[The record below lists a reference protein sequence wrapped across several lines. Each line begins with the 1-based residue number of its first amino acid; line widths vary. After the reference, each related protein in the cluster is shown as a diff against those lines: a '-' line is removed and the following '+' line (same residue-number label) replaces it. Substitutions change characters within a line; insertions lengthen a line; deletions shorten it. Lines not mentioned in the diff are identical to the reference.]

1 MKNHFYL
8 WIVFLLVLSSCK
20 TSKVSNES
28 NFISSKNSDILYTG
42 RVNFEKDSMA
52 ILYWPGTSIK
62 IRFKG
67 TDLKMIMKDAHKKNY
82 YNIILDGKKINILN
96 PDSVKTSYN
105 LVSGISNTEHTI
117 EIFKRTEW
125 NQGSTYFYGFET
137 GKGTKILSTPKIS
150 KKTIEFFGNSITA
163 GYANEDF
170 VGDSPDSIYTNN
182 YLTYG
187 ALTARH
193 FNANY
198 YCTARGGIGIT
209 ISWYRLIMDDMYNRL
224 DPKDPSSKW
233 DFSRVTPDIVV
244 INLFQNDSWLVE
256 RPDFPEFKHQFKKTK
271 PTKEFIISKYVDFLK
286 KIRTEYPKAK
296 IICTLGTMD
305 ATKEGSVWPGYVES
319 AVKQMNDSEIFT
331 LFFPYQNYKGHPEI
345 NTHKEMA
352 DSLIQFIEKNNLF
365 N

>member
-1 MKNHFYL
+1 MKKYFYL
-8 WIVFLLVLSSCK
+8 LFIFLLALSSCK
-20 TSKVSNES
+20 TSNVINES

-67 TDLKMIMKDAHKKNY
+67 TDLKIVMKDAYKKNY

-105 LVSGISNTEHTI
+105 LVSGIPNTEHTI

-125 NQGSTYFYGFET
+125 RHGPTYFYGFET
-137 GKGTKILSTPKIS
+137 GKGTKILSAPKAS

-170 VGDSPDSIYTNN
+170 EGDSPDSLYTNN
-182 YLTYG
+182 YLAYG

-209 ISWYRLIMDDMYNRL
+209 VSWFPMIMDDMYDRL
-224 DPKDPSSKW
+224 DPEDAKSKW
-233 DFSRVTPDIVV
+233 NFSRVTPDIVV
-244 INLFQNDSWLVE
+244 VNLFQNDSWIVNK
-256 RPDFPEFKHQFKKTK
+256 PNYSEFKHRFDQSK
-271 PTKEFIISKYVDFLK
+271 PTKVFIISKYVDFLK
-286 KIRTEYPKAK
+286 KIRTVYPEAK

-305 ATKEGSVWPGYVES
+305 ATKEGSVWPGYVKT
-319 AVKQMNDSEIFT
+319 AVNKMNDPKIHS
-331 LFFPYQNYKGHPEI
+331 LFFPYQNYMGHPEVR
-345 NTHKEMA
+345 THKEMA
-352 DSLIQFIEKNNLF
+352 DSLINFIDENDLF